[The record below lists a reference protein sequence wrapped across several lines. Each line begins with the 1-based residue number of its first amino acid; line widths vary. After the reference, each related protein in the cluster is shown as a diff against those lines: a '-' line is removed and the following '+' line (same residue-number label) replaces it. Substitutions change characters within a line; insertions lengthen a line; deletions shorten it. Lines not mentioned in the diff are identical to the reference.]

1 MSKSYKEVEVNGTER
16 HREAEK
22 KKEAE
27 VQRYK
32 SLDYNMSDEGQKHL
46 LQPSGAQTEGAK

>member
-1 MSKSYKEVEVNGTER
+1 MGQKDTEKQ
-16 HREAEK
+16 REAER